1 MSRNRASRASA
12 LGTDEAEQVRGGPMF
27 LRVRSLNRSTQYS
40 GAHLCVTREAMSA
53 HPGVCATRN
62 SQLRVPSV
70 GGGRVTSS

>member
-40 GAHLCVTREAMSA
+40 GAHLCVTREVTVRT
-53 HPGVCATRN
+53 PRVCATVWVRCRHH
-62 SQLRVPSV
+62 Q
-70 GGGRVTSS
+70 